1 MTIHNFLKGQIL
13 ILFLVNL
20 GFSLTCLAQTNN
32 NQGNRN
38 PTVTTNVHSA
48 IEDLENLAK
57 SGKLDEKPLTDVDA
71 QAKIKQ
77 GLSPSERNKIDQQG
91 IYSPIV
97 IDSVN
102 TPNDER
108 RNAQMA
114 YYFFL
119 AIGLVCLGL
128 ALFIKKSQPK
138 KK

>member
-1 MTIHNFLKGQIL
+1 MRIRNFLKEQIL

-20 GFSLTCLAQTNN
+20 GFSLTCLAQTNTS
-32 NQGNRN
+32 QGDRN
-38 PTVTTNVHSA
+38 LPVKTNANSA
-48 IEDLENLAK
+48 IEDLEKLAK

-97 IDSVN
+97 IDAVN
-102 TPNDER
+102 SPNDER
-108 RNAQMA
+108 RNAQVT

-128 ALFIKKSQPK
+128 AFFIKKSQPK